1 MLGKCVIAAFLVASV
16 SVAAAPAGAVDL
28 VYTPINPSFGGSP
41 LNSSH
46 LLGLANAQRDATAS
60 DANKGTGT
68 GSGTGGTDTGGGNSD
83 VDLFIRQLQGRLLSA
98 LASQVTEAI
107 FGDNPQDHGTIQFGG
122 TSVEFDRTIDAITLR
137 ISNED
142 GTVTVISVPQL
153 VVTDDNSLLASAKT
167 LASDGLPQPA
177 LTGSL
182 AGSNSLASQ
191 PLSQS
196 LLKPLN

>member
-1 MLGKCVIAAFLVASV
+1 MQNKSLIAALFAASTMAV
-16 SVAAAPAGAVDL
+16 VPARAVDL

-60 DANKGTGT
+60 DAKTTTGTGGT
-68 GSGTGGTDTGGGNSD
+68 GSGDTGGGDSD

-107 FGDNPQDHGTIQFGG
+107 FGDNPQDNGTIQFGG
-122 TSVEFDRTIDAITLR
+122 TTVEFERTIDSITLR
-137 ISNED
+137 ITNDD
-142 GTVTVISVPQL
+142 GTVTVITVPQL
-153 VVTDDNSLLASAKT
+153 VTTTGGASLLAASPMSSEGLQPT
-167 LASDGLPQPA
+167 LPGA
-177 LTGSL
+177 L
-182 AGSNSLASQ
+182 AGSSSLTQQ

-196 LLKPLN
+196 LTTPLN